1 MRRREFMTLLGG
13 AAAVWPLAART
24 QTAMPVIGY
33 LGSASPT
40 AWAARLQAFRQGLSE
55 SGFEEGRN
63 VAIDYRWAEDKFD
76 RLPEL
81 ANQLVRRNVAVLVMS
96 GSVQAALAAKAASPL
111 SQCLKIRSAPSIRRW
126 WLPASHSCP
135 RLRAALA

>member
-1 MRRREFMTLLGG
+1 
-13 AAAVWPLAART
+13 
-24 QTAMPVIGY
+24 
-33 LGSASPT
+33 
-40 AWAARLQAFRQGLSE
+40 LSE

-96 GSVQAALAAKAASPL
+96 GSV
-111 SQCLKIRSAPSIRRW
+111 
-126 WLPASHSCP
+126 H
-135 RLRAALA
+135 